1 MGVRN
6 LEFNPVFKAYRD
18 MLNTVYERLLKLKNE
33 GASVEDAVMQ
43 EPLADLEAQWG
54 GGIFNGEKWI
64 GIVYPAV
71 Y

>member
-1 MGVRN
+1 M
-6 LEFNPVFKAYRD
+6 
-18 MLNTVYERLLKLKNE
+18 NTVYERLLKLKNE